1 MDLSSLKAPAGA
13 SRKRK
18 RLGRG
23 NASGHGGT
31 SGKGHKGQ
39 KSRSGG
45 GVRDGFEGGQMPMA
59 RRLPKRG
66 FRNPFRQS
74 YVAVNLSDLS
84 RVFTKDAV
92 IDEAAIVASGLV
104 KKKGDGIKILA
115 KGEINFPVTVKMA
128 KISMAAKT
136 KITAA
141 GGTVEEVIDRKSVV

>member
-13 SRKRK
+13 TKKRK
-18 RLGRG
+18 RVGRG
-23 NASGHGGT
+23 DASGHGGT

-39 KSRSGG
+39 NARSGG
-45 GVRDGFEGGQMPMA
+45 YTRDGFEGGQMPMS

-74 YVAVNLSDLS
+74 YVAVNLMDLS
-84 RVFTKDAV
+84 RIFEKGAV
-92 IDEAAIVASGLV
+92 IDETAILASGLV

-115 KGEINFPVTVKMA
+115 KGNIDFPVTVKMA
-128 KISMAAKT
+128 KISSVAKA

-141 GGTVEEVIDRKSVV
+141 GGSVEEVI

>member
-13 SRKRK
+13 TKKRK
-18 RLGRG
+18 RVGRG
-23 NASGHGGT
+23 DASGHGGT

-39 KSRSGG
+39 NARSGG
-45 GVRDGFEGGQMPMA
+45 YTRDGFEGGQMPMS

-74 YVAVNLSDLS
+74 YVAVNLMDLS
-84 RVFTKDAV
+84 RIFEKGAV
-92 IDEAAIVASGLV
+92 IDETAILASGLV

-115 KGEINFPVTVKMA
+115 KGNINFPITVKMA
-128 KISMAAKT
+128 KISSVAKA

-141 GGTVEEVIDRKSVV
+141 GGSVEEVI